1 MFPVLP
7 FSISKFTFHWTPTS
21 QKHTAL
27 SLFSSYKRLH
37 SDKVVRFVALVRC
50 NRDLEPFPG
59 LSIEKRVKA
68 VDAVEIHTNHFI
80 FFIFFERGIIRIE
93 AILGTIDPLY
103 SFQLLNSCKI
113 LFAPITRIHRY
124 NRLVTRIRTWLVD
137 RHDAN

>member
-68 VDAVEIHTNHFI
+68 VDAVEIRINHFI

-93 AILGTIDPLY
+93 ARSPFWEPSIHFIRFNFLIHAK
-103 SFQLLNSCKI
+103 SFS
-113 LFAPITRIHRY
+113 PR
-124 NRLVTRIRTWLVD
+124 
-137 RHDAN
+137 